1 MLRNHSLLLI
11 SCAAVQAS
19 LTTPSAAEAID
30 PTDNNIPVVITP
42 TRLRQSIADVPAS
55 VTVITDEM
63 LRRFG
68 ITSVP
73 DALRLVPGMAVI
85 QTSGS
90 DFSINYHG
98 TKILVPRRMNVLIDG
113 ISAYRPALARVDW
126 KELPVTIEDI
136 ERIEVTRGPNSASYG
151 ANSMLA
157 IVNIITKRP
166 KEAEGTTLAVTRG
179 SNGVAEGTAR
189 YGGKFGESTTYR
201 LTVNRQL
208 DGGFDHVS
216 PDGEGHDST
225 RFNRVNLRSV
235 TDLKNQ
241 QTLELQ
247 ATFVQGV
254 KEIDR
259 TDAFQATFPDMRPKD
274 HALSAV
280 WRRSFSASHEMQIQ
294 AYTTRHTVDQSW
306 VTCVP
311 TATLLP
317 EMFALWR
324 ANPSYANTILAGR
337 IPSGGSAQ
345 ANALAANAI
354 AAIQRLGADAM
365 RPNCVQANQD
375 YVERRHDVELQDTL
389 VASDA
394 LRLVMGVG
402 ARQDLGESQTYL
414 GGRVANNSLRG
425 FLNVEYKPSSRL
437 SVNMGGF
444 LEKDRITGSAFSPRI
459 AFNAHLNENH
469 TVRFA
474 VSKGNRMPDIQE
486 QRANWTYRATNFSRP
501 VNGVTE
507 GLFYQSATALGNLTD
522 ERIVSREI
530 GYVGNL
536 PQYGLMIDAKVF
548 DDRLSNL
555 ISEELQLARFAP
567 TNRNS
572 VRLQGAEIQ
581 MNYEPSNRWQFYLAY
596 SLLRN
601 REPSTPFEQTQ
612 YARNSGALGVAHTFA
627 DGWAASLAAYASSAD
642 GLGQAHYGRQDFTLS
657 KTLGLGIN
665 SRFTTAAT
673 IRHLS
678 NRSSQYSQGYGTT
691 IEGRYDNAMQ
701 YLVTFRLAY

>member
-1 MLRNHSLLLI
+1 MQRNHCLLVI
-11 SCAAVQAS
+11 CAAVQAS
-19 LTTPSAAEAID
+19 LPTPSAAEAID

-42 TRLRQSIADVPAS
+42 TRLRQSIADAPAS

-63 LRRFG
+63 IRRFG
-68 ITSVP
+68 ITSIP
-73 DALRLVPGMAVI
+73 DALRLVPGMAVT

-98 TKILVPRRMNVLIDG
+98 SKILVPRRMNVLIDG

-136 ERIEVTRGPNSASYG
+136 ERIEVTRGPNSATYG
-151 ANSMLA
+151 ANSMMA
-157 IVNIITKRP
+157 IVNMITKRP
-166 KEAEGTTLAVTRG
+166 KETEGTTLAVTRG

-189 YGGKFGESTTYR
+189 YGGRFGESTSYR

-208 DGGFDHVS
+208 DRGFDHVS
-216 PDGEGHDST
+216 PNGEGHDST
-225 RFNRVNLRSV
+225 RFNRVNFRSV

-241 QTLELQ
+241 QTLDLQ

-259 TDAFQATFPDMRPKD
+259 ADAFQATFPDMRPRD

-280 WRRSFSASHEMQIQ
+280 WRKSFSASHEMQLQ

-306 VTCVP
+306 NTCVP
-311 TATLLP
+311 MATLLP

-324 ANPSYANTILAGR
+324 ANPGYANTILAGR

-354 AAIQRLGADAM
+354 AAIQRLGPEAM
-365 RPNCVQANQD
+365 RPNCVNVNQD

-394 LRLVMGVG
+394 LRIVMGVG
-402 ARQDLGESQTYL
+402 ARQDVGESQTYL
-414 GGRVANNSLRG
+414 GGTVANNSVRG
-425 FLNVEYKPSSRL
+425 FLNAEYKPSNWL
-437 SVNMGGF
+437 SVNAGGF
-444 LEKDRITGSAFSPRI
+444 LEKDRITGSAFSPRV

-501 VNGVTE
+501 VNGATE

-522 ERIVSREI
+522 ERMVSREI

-536 PQYGLMIDAKVF
+536 PHYGLMIDAKVF

-555 ISEELQLARFAP
+555 ISEELQLTRFAP
-567 TNRNS
+567 GNRNS
-572 VRLQGAEIQ
+572 VRLRGAEVQI
-581 MNYEPSNRWQFYLAY
+581 NYEPTTRWQFYLAY

-601 REPSTPFEQTQ
+601 LEPSTPFEQTQ
-612 YARNSGALGVAHTFA
+612 YARNSGALGMAHTFA
-627 DGWAASLAAYASSAD
+627 GGSAASLAAYASSPD
-642 GLGQAHYGRQDFTLS
+642 GLAQTYYGRQDFTLS
-657 KTLGLGIN
+657 KSFGLGAN
-665 SRFTTAAT
+665 TRLTTAAT
-673 IRHLS
+673 VRHLA
-678 NRSSQYSQGYGTT
+678 NRSSRYSPGFGT
-691 IEGRYDNAMQ
+691 IVEGRYNDAMQ